1 MGFSKQGG
9 IGHGTKSVL
18 NFHHGPI
25 MLSVGNVQPTKLIF
39 HFGTFQSRHCGVQI
53 DIMLMFLGKVRDMVP
68 TVCCIFSLPGM
79 SLDFVC
85 IDVLHALD
93 LGCTQDAVGNCLYVL
108 FFAKRSC
115 SWS

>member
-25 MLSVGNVQPTKLIF
+25 MLSVGNVQPTQLIF
-39 HFGTFQSRHCGVQI
+39 HFWDFSKQALWRSNRYYVNDFWKKMR
-53 DIMLMFLGKVRDMVP
+53 DIVP
-68 TVCCIFSLPGM
+68 TVCCVFSLPVM

-93 LGCTQDAVGNCLYVL
+93 LVCTQDAVGNCLYDV
-108 FFAKRSC
+108 FTKRSC